1 MARTAEL
8 DRRQAPTP
16 PTPPRGRT
24 DDARNAEA
32 DRAARD
38 VTYSRNERGAPRK
51 GAEMPNN
58 DDFQRLADPFRRELL
73 AHCYRMLGSVHD
85 AEDLVQET
93 YLRAWRAYDRF
104 EGRSSL
110 RTWLYSIA
118 TRTCLTALEQRNRR
132 PMPSD
137 LVECSDSPGGQLTT
151 APEVAWLEP
160 IPDAFTTDPAAPA
173 DPAAIVA
180 SRESLRLA
188 LITALQHLPPRQRA
202 VLLLRDVLKWRAAEV
217 AELLGTSTAAIN
229 SALQRARAQLE
240 EVAPSEDEVVEPTD
254 RDQREM
260 LDRYVAAFENADIA
274 ALVEL
279 FKQDAVWEMPPFLSW
294 FRGRDNIGVCVSRQ
308 CAPGAGDLRLVPT
321 KANGQPAFGLYKRR
335 DDGVHRAHS
344 LQVLT
349 ISSEGITH
357 VGAFFDISLFGT
369 FGLPDVYSGRPD
381 VGSDQS
387 DHSSASPMSS
397 RR

>member
-1 MARTAEL
+1 MSRMAER
-8 DRRQAPTP
+8 DRRGTP
-16 PTPPRGRT
+16 ARHPGRGGST
-24 DDARNAEA
+24 ETE
-32 DRAARD
+32 RAAAD
-38 VTYSRNERGAPRK
+38 VTYSRIERGVPRK
-51 GAEMPNN
+51 AAEMRDN

-118 TRTCLTALEQRNRR
+118 TRTCLTALEQRSRR

-137 LVECSDSPGGQLTT
+137 LAESSGEPGGQLTQ

-160 IPDAFTTDPAAPA
+160 IPDAYAGGDPA
-173 DPAAIVA
+173 DPATIVA

-188 LITALQHLPPRQRA
+188 LITALQQLPPRQRA
-202 VLLLRDVLKWRAAEV
+202 VLILRDVLKWRAAEV
-217 AELLGTSTAAIN
+217 AELFDTSTAAIN
-229 SALQRARAQLE
+229 SSLQRARAQLE
-240 EVAPSEDEVVEPTD
+240 EVSASEDDAVLPTD
-254 RDQREM
+254 REQREV

-274 ALVEL
+274 GLVKL
-279 FKQDAVWEMPPFLSW
+279 FKEDAVWEMPPFLSW
-294 FRGRDNIGVCVSRQ
+294 FRGREDIGVVVARQ
-308 CAPGAGDLRLVPT
+308 CAPGVGDLRLIPT
-321 KANGQPAFGLYKRR
+321 AANGQPAFGLYKLKNE
-335 DDGVHRAHS
+335 DGVHHAHS

-349 ISSEGITH
+349 LTTEGIAH
-357 VGAFFDISLFGT
+357 VGAFFDTTLFRT
-369 FGLPDVYSGRPD
+369 FGLPDVHPA
-381 VGSDQS
+381 
-387 DHSSASPMSS
+387 SSASS

>member
-1 MARTAEL
+1 MSRTAEL
-8 DRRQAPTP
+8 EGLTETGLSGRHGGS
-16 PTPPRGRT
+16 GRT
-24 DDARNAEA
+24 ARAGRAEA
-32 DRAARD
+32 SRAARG
-38 VTYSRNERGAPRK
+38 VTYSQIERGAPRK
-51 GAEMPNN
+51 GAEMSNN
-58 DDFQRLADPFRRELL
+58 EDFERLADPFRRELL

-137 LVECSDSPGGQLTT
+137 LAERSDSPGGQLAT

-160 IPDAFTTDPAAPA
+160 IPDALTQTDPA
-173 DPAAIVA
+173 DPAAIVE

-188 LITALQHLPPRQRA
+188 LIAALQHLPPRQRA

-217 AELLGTSTAAIN
+217 AELLDTSTAAIN
-229 SALQRARAQLE
+229 SALQRARAQLDE
-240 EVAPSEDEVVEPTD
+240 AAPSEDQVVEPTD
-254 RDQREM
+254 PGQREV
-260 LDRYVAAFENADIA
+260 LAQYVSAFENADVA
-274 ALVEL
+274 ALVKL
-279 FKQDAVWEMPPFLSW
+279 FKEDAVWEMPPFLSW
-294 FRGRDNIGVCVSRQ
+294 FRGREDIGVCVARQ
-308 CAPGAGDLRLVPT
+308 CAPGPGDLRLLPT
-321 KANGQPAFGLYKRR
+321 TANGQPAFGLYKLT
-335 DDGVHRAHS
+335 DDGVHHAHS

-349 ISSEGITH
+349 LSSQGITH
-357 VGAFFDISLFGT
+357 VGAFFDTSLFRT
-369 FGLPDVYSGRPD
+369 FGLPDVHPATA
-381 VGSDQS
+381 V
-387 DHSSASPMSS
+387 SS